1 MTSYIST
8 QKYCYLYYSF
18 AILGILMTSCNRKYF
33 FNTHTF
39 ASGKHLWNDED
50 TTNWLH
56 GIYICSESTAFEV
69 RMITS
74 KETILRF
81 CVGPITDTYA
91 YYTTSVYRRDIFLSL
106 SSISNYAWNLER
118 WINGQ
123 SMIGIPF
130 KSNGTFASHYISSDQ
145 GSHLFAFG

>member
-1 MTSYIST
+1 MHERLKIKDVGKKSMICYIST
-8 QKYCYLYYSF
+8 QKYCYIYYSF
-18 AILGILMTSCNRKYF
+18 VILMASCNKKYF

-106 SSISNYAWNLER
+106 SSISNYARIREVHKRTITDRN
-118 WINGQ
+118 
-123 SMIGIPF
+123 PV
-130 KSNGTFASHYISSDQ
+130 
-145 GSHLFAFG
+145 